1 MDPSTGMVMN
11 IADMKVYM
19 EKAIMKQFDHKNV
32 DKDIAYFKYNTSTAE
47 NIAIYIYESLRQVF
61 PKPEL
66 LYEVKL
72 FETEK
77 NIVRYRGDHRQAFR
91 HGIHRPVIERRLSE
105 NIIANM
111 SSDSD
116 S

>member
-1 MDPSTGMVMN
+1 MVMN

-32 DKDIAYFKYNTSTAE
+32 DKDIPYFKYHTSTAE
-47 NIAIYIYESLRQVF
+47 NIAIYIFDSLKKVMPQ
-61 PKPEL
+61 PDL

-77 NIVRYRGDHRQAFR
+77 NIARYRGDQRAGHRN
-91 HGIHRPVIERRLSE
+91 GINRIERRLSE

>member
-1 MDPSTGMVMN
+1 MN

-19 EKAIMKQFDHKNV
+19 EKAIMKQMDHKNI
-32 DKDIAYFKYNTSTAE
+32 DKDVPYFKYNTSTAE
-47 NIAIYIYESLRQVF
+47 NIAIYIFESLKQIL
-61 PKPEL
+61 PHPEL

-72 FETEK
+72 FETDK
-77 NIVRYRGDHRQAFR
+77 NIVRYRGDHRHTFR
-91 HGIHRPVIERRLSE
+91 NGHVRPERRLSE

>member
-1 MDPSTGMVMN
+1 MN

-32 DKDIAYFKYNTSTAE
+32 DKDIAYFKYKTSTAE
-47 NIAIYIYESLRQVF
+47 NIAIYIFESLKQVF
-61 PKPEL
+61 PHPEL

-77 NIVRYRGDHRQAFR
+77 NIVRYRGDQR
-91 HGIHRPVIERRLSE
+91 HLRNGISRLERRLSE